1 MAYMLLVVEQPGQR
15 ATRSM
20 DEGRD
25 EYQRMLDYSESLKAD
40 GVLIASHSLGSDAVR
55 LDMRAG
61 KARVVDGPFTE
72 AKEII
77 GGYFLVNCATRD
89 EALAIARACPATEW
103 ATIEV
108 RPVAPCYE

>member
-40 GVLIASHSLGSDAVR
+40 GVLIASNSLGSDAAR

>member
-25 EYQRMLDYSESLKAD
+25 VYQRMLDYTESLKAD
-40 GVLIASHSLGSDAVR
+40 GVLIASNSLGSDAVR
-55 LDMRAG
+55 LDMRTG
-61 KARVVDGPFTE
+61 KPRVIDGPFTE
-72 AKEII
+72 AKEIV
-77 GGYFLVNCATRD
+77 GGFFLVDCATRD
-89 EALAIARACPATEW
+89 EALAIAGACPATEW